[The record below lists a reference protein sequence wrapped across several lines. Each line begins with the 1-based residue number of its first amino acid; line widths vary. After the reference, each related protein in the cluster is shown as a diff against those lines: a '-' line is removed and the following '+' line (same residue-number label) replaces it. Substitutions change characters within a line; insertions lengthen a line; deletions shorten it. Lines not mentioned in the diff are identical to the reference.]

1 MKLQRVLA
9 DTAFK
14 LSHSGIESAARDA
27 RVLTAYAL
35 EVPISDLSLKI
46 NDKVSANIIS
56 KLEKLILRRIN
67 REPISKILGRR
78 EFWGRTFSINKN
90 VLDPRGDTETLIDYV
105 IEKPVKT
112 VLELGTGSGVIA
124 VTLACAWKEVQVTA
138 VDISEDAL
146 LLAQINAEKFNVENK
161 IQFLKSDW
169 FENVEG
175 IFDMIISNP
184 PYIGWVEQDKI
195 SAEVKKYD
203 PEIALF
209 AGYDGFDAYKKII
222 PSLSKFLNKDGLVVL
237 EIGASQSSQVK
248 DIMNSSGFFDVK
260 ILKDLSGKERA
271 VAAKLA

>member
-105 IEKPVKT
+105 IEKPVKK

-222 PSLSKFLNKDGLVVL
+222 PSLSKFLNKEGLVVL

-248 DIMNSSGFFDVK
+248 DIMNSSGFFDVE

>member
-14 LSHSGIESAARDA
+14 LSRSGIESAARDA

-105 IEKPVKT
+105 IEKPVKK

-248 DIMNSSGFFDVK
+248 DIMNSSGFFDVE

>member
-248 DIMNSSGFFDVK
+248 DIMNSSGFFDVE